1 MSENNL
7 KAIIECLLFLSE
19 TPLPVKRLREI
30 VPGTKGEDIVHAMQ
44 ALKEDYDQ
52 DHRGIELR
60 EVGGG
65 FQIRSRPE
73 FKDYIKRLRQFQPTR
88 LSVPAMETLAIV
100 AYKQPVLKAEIERL
114 RGVEVGGILRLLIEK
129 GLIRIVGRKNLPG
142 RPIIYGTTRK
152 FLELFDLRDLSALP
166 TLEEFSQ
173 WTGENVDG
181 TREDS

>member
-1 MSENNL
+1 MPENNL

-30 VPGTKGEDIVHAMQ
+30 IPGAGAEAISGAIQ
-44 ALKEDYDQ
+44 ALIEDFAQ

-60 EVGGG
+60 EVAGG

-73 FKDYIKRLRQFQPTR
+73 FKDYVKRLRQFQPTR
-88 LSVPAMETLAIV
+88 LSAPAMETLAIV

-142 RPIIYGTTRK
+142 RPIIYGTSRK
-152 FLELFDLRDLSALP
+152 FLELFDLMDLSALP
-166 TLEEFSQ
+166 TLEEFFQ
-173 WTGENVDG
+173 WTGESVDG
-181 TREDS
+181 ARKDS